1 MWDNEYMFNRR
12 YHVRTCG
19 LCALWR
25 FEQLGV
31 SAYKVVGRGDDARDL
46 CADAALVA
54 RNAALA
60 RTCADEESYLARM
73 EGPRDPETLC
83 GNRGLS
89 CYYPE
94 VARIWAQGR
103 DEA

>member
-31 SAYKVVGRGDDARDL
+31 SAYKVVGRGDDVDDL
-46 CADAALVA
+46 CLDAALVV
-54 RNAALA
+54 RNATLA
-60 RTCADEESYLARM
+60 RQCATEAEYHEHM
-73 EGPRDPETLC
+73 ERPRDPATLC
-83 GNRGLS
+83 GMHGLS

-94 VARIWAQGR
+94 ARRAR
-103 DEA
+103 